1 VVTEIK
7 RIHKEGRPVL
17 VGTTSVE
24 KSELL
29 SEMLAQ
35 EGIKHQVRRL
45 GSCYGDGLPE
55 PSL

>member
-35 EGIKHQVRRL
+35 EGIKHQVRAAL
-45 GSCYGDGLPE
+45 EFVKWFTYNYI
-55 PSL
+55 